1 MVPLRM
7 VRTGS
12 MPVVASSVP
21 MTTSELKGT
30 KVPARNDAIAM
41 PR

>member
-1 MVPLRM
+1 M

-12 MPVVASSVP
+12 MPVVASNVP
-21 MTTSELKGT
+21 ITTSELKGT
-30 KVPARNDAIAM
+30 KVPARKDAIAI